1 VSQLFLS
8 GERDAGRLTRALR
21 GALEPGG
28 LRIEYAEL
36 AGSRE
41 LERIEHGSLAPG
53 EAGAFIAARVGTTR
67 LIDNLI
73 LGVDPAP
80 AVGPASGTSE

>member
-1 VSQLFLS
+1 M
-8 GERDAGRLTRALR
+8 
-21 GALEPGG
+21 
-28 LRIEYAEL
+28 RIEYAEL
-36 AGSRE
+36 AGSGE
-41 LERIEHGSLAPG
+41 LQRIEQGSLAPG

-80 AVGPASGTSE
+80 SVGANSGTKE